1 MAEPPK
7 QNKRRKNPNRI
18 LSSLIASFISFLS
31 FPFSSGAALLF
42 FFGGATVVVL
52 FFFHFFLCASL
63 FDCGGRATLVV
74 ALWSPMAEPIDR
86 RRSVRREHQKKIN
99 VTFEFVFS
107 SSSLA
112 VTAGGRRRQEKKTK
126 EKPNRHTGNPIR
138 CVCDVTGEEQGATL
152 VEQNAD
158 VCIPFSVKSSSVT
171 QNKNNNSND
180 DDDDDDD
187 DDEHWERDRTQRNGN
202 STRNNNKN
210 NNNNKITRCKE
221 LGYKD
226 CLRWAW

>member
-1 MAEPPK
+1 MDVLFFSLLSFSYWLWHVRNETGRPMAEPPK

-112 VTAGGRRRQEKKTK
+112 VTAGGRRRQEKKNKRKTK
-126 EKPNRHTGNPIR
+126 PTHRQPDPV
-138 CVCDVTGEEQGATL
+138 CV
-152 VEQNAD
+152 
-158 VCIPFSVKSSSVT
+158 
-171 QNKNNNSND
+171 
-180 DDDDDDD
+180 
-187 DDEHWERDRTQRNGN
+187 
-202 STRNNNKN
+202 
-210 NNNNKITRCKE
+210 
-221 LGYKD
+221 
-226 CLRWAW
+226 